1 MCDSVHSGLQIL
13 YDEIE
18 LLYIQPLLSTFLYKG
33 EIAMTATKGL
43 EGIVAA
49 QSSISSIIDG
59 VLTYRGYN
67 IDDLAEN
74 ATFEEVVYLLWH
86 GKLPTRA
93 ELDQLIADLNAYAN
107 VPAAVIDQM
116 KTYPKDT
123 NAMAA
128 LRTAVSSLALYDQE
142 ANDMSPEANLRK
154 AIKLQAQIPTI
165 VAAFQRIRNGQEP
178 IAPKGYKSIA
188 ANFLY
193 QMTGKEP
200 DKVAVEALD
209 KALVLH
215 ADHELNAS
223 TFAARVTVATLTDIY
238 SGITSAIGT
247 LKGPL
252 HGGANEAVMAML
264 EEIGTYENI
273 EPYINAKLEKKE
285 KVMGF
290 GHRVYKNGDP
300 RAKHL
305 QKMSHELGKITGN
318 MNWYNM
324 SIKIEDIVTKQKGLK
339 PNVDFYSASVYTSLE
354 IPRDLFTP
362 IFAIS
367 RCSGWTAHILEQ
379 YADNRLIRPRAE
391 YVGPTNQ
398 KYVPIDQR

>member
-1 MCDSVHSGLQIL
+1 
-13 YDEIE
+13 
-18 LLYIQPLLSTFLYKG
+18 
-33 EIAMTATKGL
+33 MTATKGL

-59 VLTYRGYN
+59 VLTYRGYD

-74 ATFEEVVYLLWH
+74 ASFEEVVYLLWH
-86 GKLPTRA
+86 GKLPTQA
-93 ELDQLIADLNAYAN
+93 ELDQLIKDLNANAA
-107 VPAAVIDQM
+107 VPAPVIEQM
-116 KTYPKDT
+116 KLYPKDT
-123 NAMAA
+123 NSMAA
-128 LRTAVSSLALYDQE
+128 LRTAVSSLALYDPE

-154 AIKLQAQIPTI
+154 AIKLQAKIPSI
-165 VAAFQRIRNGQEP
+165 VAAFARIRNGQEP
-178 IAPKGYKSIA
+178 LASKGYSSIA

-193 QMTGKEP
+193 QLTGKEP
-200 DKVAVEALD
+200 DKVAIEALD

-273 EPYINAKLEKKE
+273 EPYINEKLEKKE
-285 KVMGF
+285 KIMGF

-305 QKMSHELGKITGN
+305 QKMSLELGKITDN
-318 MNWYNM
+318 MKWYNM
-324 SIKIEDIVTKQKGLK
+324 SVKIEEMVTGQKGLK

-367 RCSGWTAHILEQ
+367 RTSGWTAHMLEQ

-391 YVGPTNQ
+391 YVGPANQ
-398 KYVPIDQR
+398 KYVPISQR

>member
-1 MCDSVHSGLQIL
+1 
-13 YDEIE
+13 
-18 LLYIQPLLSTFLYKG
+18 
-33 EIAMTATKGL
+33 MTATKGL

-59 VLTYRGYN
+59 VLTYRGYD

-74 ATFEEVVYLLWH
+74 ASFEEVVYLLWH
-86 GKLPTRA
+86 GKLPTQA
-93 ELDQLIADLNAYAN
+93 ELDQLIKDLNANAA
-107 VPAAVIDQM
+107 VPAPVIEQM
-116 KTYPKDT
+116 KLYPKDT
-123 NAMAA
+123 NSMAA
-128 LRTAVSSLALYDQE
+128 LRTAVSSLALYDPE

-154 AIKLQAQIPTI
+154 AIKLQAKIPSI
-165 VAAFQRIRNGQEP
+165 VAAFARIRNGQEP
-178 IAPKGYKSIA
+178 LASKGYSSIE

-193 QMTGKEP
+193 QLTGKEP
-200 DKVAVEALD
+200 DKVAIEALD

-273 EPYINAKLEKKE
+273 ESYINEKLEKKE
-285 KVMGF
+285 KIMGF

-305 QKMSHELGKITGN
+305 QKMSLELGKITDN
-318 MNWYNM
+318 MKWYNM
-324 SIKIEDIVTKQKGLK
+324 SIKIEEMVTGQKGLK

-367 RCSGWTAHILEQ
+367 RTSGWTAHMLEQ

-398 KYVPIDQR
+398 KYVPISQR